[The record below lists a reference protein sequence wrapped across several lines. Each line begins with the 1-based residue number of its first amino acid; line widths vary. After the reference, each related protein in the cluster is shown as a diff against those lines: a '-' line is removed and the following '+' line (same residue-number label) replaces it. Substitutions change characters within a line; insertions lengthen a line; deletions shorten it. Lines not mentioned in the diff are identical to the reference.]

1 MTRLE
6 KVLWSEGLFL
16 TPQHFQQWDRYYEE
30 FVSYRLR
37 SLTTFAWGA
46 EEVEFS
52 TEALPNGVV
61 ELLRCRAVLPDGI
74 PVMIPDVDPPP
85 PSRNFTADFPPS
97 TDRLNVHL
105 AIPAWRPASANL
117 SANGG

>member
-30 FVSYRLR
+30 FVSFRLR

-46 EEVEFS
+46 EEIEFN
-52 TEALPNGVV
+52 TDALQNGAV
-61 ELLRCRAVLPDGI
+61 ELLRCRAVLPDGV
-74 PVMIPDVDPPP
+74 PVSVPDIDPPP
-85 PSRNFTADFPPS
+85 PSRGFGSDFLPS
-97 TDRLNVHL
+97 AERLSVHL
-105 AIPAWRPASANL
+105 AIPVLRP
-117 SANGG
+117 